1 MKRRNE
7 QKALMILQLIL
18 VAVVIGTLVF
28 MLIKK
33 SKGEEEAL
41 ANGNENRSKSGLSAS
56 SGQDLN
62 GGTANAVEGA
72 TQPASIT
79 FDPNTADSATLVSV
93 GLSPYQA
100 QNVIKYR
107 RKGGEYHRPED
118 FKRLYG
124 LTIGQWEH
132 IEPLIRIGKSF
143 QYLADTE
150 DVYARNSQ
158 TNRNTFS
165 GNDNHA
171 SRTTEQETHTPN
183 GGTDSLAYRKRSTS
197 PFYSA
202 NRIAKLNAG
211 ERVDLATADTNTLQ
225 KIPGVGPYYAK
236 RIAEYGERLGGFVSV
251 KQLSDEALDFLPMG
265 IEQYITI
272 QKTSIRKLRINKLST
287 RELNRHPY
295 ITYSQAKQ
303 ITERVRIYGDIK
315 TWQELLFLS
324 EFSEEDKA
332 RLEPYISFE

>member
-1 MKRRNE
+1 
-7 QKALMILQLIL
+7 MILQLIL

-28 MLIKK
+28 MLIRK

-41 ANGNENRSKSGLSAS
+41 ANGKVNKSGNGLSAS
-56 SGQDLN
+56 SAQDLN
-62 GGTANAVEGA
+62 GSAQNDAEDTLQLAH
-72 TQPASIT
+72 IT

-93 GLSPYQA
+93 GLSPFQA

-107 RKGGEYHRPED
+107 RKGGAYHRPED

-124 LTIGQWEH
+124 LTVGQWEH
-132 IEPLIRIGKSF
+132 IEPLIRIGKAF

-150 DVYARNSQ
+150 DVYARNNH
-158 TNRNTFS
+158 THRNASTGENGSS
-165 GNDNHA
+165 GIPGQ
-171 SRTTEQETHTPN
+171 S
-183 GGTDSLAYRKRSTS
+183 GLSGTSNTSGLSGKTGTSDSLQYRKRNTS
-197 PFYSA
+197 PFYSS
-202 NRIAKLNAG
+202 NRIAKLNTG
-211 ERVDLATADTNTLQ
+211 ERIDLATADTNTLQ
-225 KIPGVGPYYAK
+225 KIPGVGPYYAR
-236 RIAEYGERLGGFVSV
+236 RIAEYGERLGGYVSV
-251 KQLSDEALDFLPMG
+251 RQLNDEALDFLPIG

-272 QKTSIRKLRINKLST
+272 QKTSIKKLRINKLST